1 MARMSASCGGR
12 GLDYSG
18 SLKIHLGPKDHS
30 TDLTENISCTA
41 TKRELLA
48 FPIPIS
54 TIPGTNTTNPASF
67 LSGLI
72 SEPLV
77 PDCLETIETVY
88 SSRPDLKEEPLE
100 DAQDSWFT
108 DGSSIVGQGIRKAR
122 YAVTTAAEVVCSQS
136 LPARTSAQK
145 AETIALT
152 RALELTKGKR

>member
-1 MARMSASCGGR
+1 M
-12 GLDYSG
+12 
-18 SLKIHLGPKDHS
+18 
-30 TDLTENISCTA
+30 
-41 TKRELLA
+41 
-48 FPIPIS
+48 
-54 TIPGTNTTNPASF
+54 
-67 LSGLI
+67 
-72 SEPLV
+72 V

-122 YAVTTAAEVVCSQS
+122 YAVTTADEVVESQS
-136 LPARTSAQK
+136 LPAGTSAQK